1 MPQLNPDFRVIFTSI
16 TMVETY
22 KDPPINLYLPP
33 SHSMKYF
40 LALLVLAATCLAQ
53 TVVTYD
59 AAYDKGS
66 TSLTTVACSDGTNGL
81 ITKGYT
87 TFGSLPEFPYI
98 GGSSAI
104 AGYNSPACGT
114 CWQITY
120 DNGAGVVKTIN
131 VLAIDVAKPG
141 FNIGLVAM
149 NALTGGQ
156 AVHLGKVEATVKQ
169 VSASI
174 CGLKV

>member
-1 MPQLNPDFRVIFTSI
+1 
-16 TMVETY
+16 MVETY
-22 KDPPINLYLPP
+22 KDPPIDLYLPP
-33 SHSMKYF
+33 SHSMKYV
-40 LALLVLAATCLAQ
+40 LSILVLAATCLAQ
-53 TVVTYD
+53 TVQVTYD
-59 AAYDKGS
+59 VAYDKGS

-87 TFGSLPEFPYI
+87 TFGSLPKFPYI
-98 GGSSAI
+98 GGSIAI

-120 DNGAGVVKTIN
+120 DNGAEEVKSIN

-156 AVHLGKVEATVKQ
+156 AVHLGKVQATVRQ